1 MALVSNPFV
10 AVYVGFLGVPCADV
24 GGSTSLIGWLGKAYA
39 GQGPLAVLFARGH
52 ATISS
57 FFFSC
62 KECGFMAPLLGGGDA
77 VVTRLGFQF

>member
-57 FFFSC
+57 FFSPV
-62 KECGFMAPLLGGGDA
+62 KSVGLWLHSLG
-77 VVTRLGFQF
+77 VVMRL